1 LGSIRHEDF
10 DSLGK
15 ELNSLYVNTSASAE
29 EMITRADQKLKTPE
43 QICSRDNLFCYL
55 ALRKH
60 DMADLQISLDEEG
73 LSSLGMIENNVL
85 FSMEQ
90 VLKHF
95 GITPVRS
102 KMLCKVSPQYGCSIL
117 STRTRMTLGAHA
129 MRRTRIMVTL
139 DASDIFQYDLIE
151 QLIESGMDIV
161 RINCA
166 HNTKREWKL
175 LIESIRISEQRLI
188 QRGRNTKQKCI
199 ILMDLGGPKIRIGEM
214 EHRAGPLKIVVLKD
228 SHGRSVR
235 LVEGIL
241 DSEANVTRIV
251 STEGE
256 PTSFVIAV
264 TKVDYGGLG
273 SLQIGQK
280 IMFRDARDERL
291 RALTVLERLSPTKVR
306 VGLEHTAY
314 LKEGVRLE
322 CQTDSMANIESKCS
336 FTVGR
341 IIPQPV
347 EINVE
352 AGNILRLYRDS
363 SRLGHSANKSE
374 GTPAGISCTHPEVL
388 ERVLVGHRVFID
400 DGKIEAVVRS
410 SNNQYLELMI
420 VSPQGLVAEIKS
432 HKGINFPDST
442 IRLPA
447 LTAQD
452 IQDLQFISEYAD
464 LAGLSFV
471 QDPEDLYN
479 LKREISKL
487 HSDLGVVAK
496 IETVEATH
504 NLARILLAGLE
515 LSKFAV
521 LIARGDLAVEVGFE
535 NLVFVQ
541 EDIMCMCESAHIPV
555 ILATQILESLTE
567 SGLRNRA
574 ETSDAIMGQRAEC
587 VMLNNG
593 VHIVEAVKTLGSL
606 LTVEEQHQMKKHQ
619 LFRTFTVQ
627 SGI

>member
-1 LGSIRHEDF
+1 MGTINQEDF
-10 DSLGK
+10 EGLGK
-15 ELNSLYVNTSASAE
+15 ELHSLYVNTSTSAE
-29 EMITRADQKLKTPE
+29 KMIMRAEQRFQTRE
-43 QICSRDNLFCYL
+43 QNCSRDNLFCYL

-60 DMADLQISLDEEG
+60 DMADLQIRLDQEG

-95 GITPVRS
+95 GIEPVS
-102 KMLCKVSPQYGCSIL
+102 PNMLCKVTAQYGSSIL
-117 STRTRMTLGAHA
+117 SNRTRMTLGDHEK
-129 MRRTRIMVTL
+129 RRTRIMVTL
-139 DASDIFQYDLIE
+139 DASDIFRYDLIE
-151 QLIESGMDIV
+151 QLLESGMDLV

-175 LIESIRISEQRLI
+175 LIESIRIAEQRLI
-188 QRGRNTKQKCI
+188 QHGKYVRHKCP
-199 ILMDLGGPKIRIGEM
+199 ILMDLGGPKIRIGEV
-214 EHRAGPLKIVVLKD
+214 EHKASPLKIVVLKD
-228 SHGRSVR
+228 RHGRSVR

-241 DSEANVTRIV
+241 DSEASITKMVTM
-251 STEGE
+251 EGA
-256 PTSFVIAV
+256 PTTFVIAV

-280 IMFRDARDERL
+280 IIFRDARDERL
-291 RALTVLERLSPTKVR
+291 RTMTVLERLSPTKVR

-322 CQTDSMANIESKCS
+322 CQSSGIANNDSRCS

-341 IIPQPV
+341 IMPQPA

-352 AGNILRLYRDS
+352 AGNILLLYRDS
-363 SRLGHSANKSE
+363 SRLGHSANKSDD
-374 GTPAGISCTHPEVL
+374 TPAGISCTHPEVL

-400 DGKIEAVVRS
+400 DGRIEALVRS
-410 SNNQYLELMI
+410 SNNQYLELEI
-420 VSPQGLVAEIKS
+420 ISPEGLVAEIKS
-432 HKGINFPDST
+432 HKGINFPDSS
-442 IRLPA
+442 IKLPA

-464 LAGLSFV
+464 LVGLSFV
-471 QDPEDLYN
+471 QNPEDLYS
-479 LKREISKL
+479 LKQEISKL
-487 HSDLGVVAK
+487 RTDLGIVAK
-496 IETVEATH
+496 IETVESTH

-515 LSKFAV
+515 LTKFAI

-541 EDIMCMCESAHIPV
+541 EDILCMCESAHVPV
-555 ILATQILESLTE
+555 ILATQVLESLTE

-574 ETSDAIMGQRAEC
+574 EASDAIMGQRAEC

-606 LTVEEQHQMKKHQ
+606 LSVEEQHQMKKHQ
-619 LFRTFTVQ
+619 LFRSFTEQ

>member
-1 LGSIRHEDF
+1 MGSTSQVDF
-10 DSLGK
+10 DGLGR
-15 ELNSLYVNTSASAE
+15 ELHSVYVNTVASAE
-29 EMITRADQKLKTPE
+29 EMIARAEQKLQTLE
-43 QICSRDNLFCYL
+43 QNCSRDNLFCYL
-55 ALRKH
+55 ALRQH
-60 DMADLQISLDEEG
+60 DLADLQIRLDQEG

-95 GITPVRS
+95 EIKPVRS
-102 KMLCKVSPQYGCSIL
+102 KLLCKVSAQYGCSIL
-117 STRTRMTLGAHA
+117 RSRTRKTLGNHVE
-129 MRRTRIMVTL
+129 RRTKIMVTL

-151 QLIESGMDIV
+151 QLIESGMDLV

-175 LIESIRISEQRLI
+175 LIESIRTSEQRLI
-188 QRGRNTKQKCI
+188 QSGQNTKQKCL

-214 EHRAGPLKIVVLKD
+214 ERRASPLKIIVLKD

-241 DSEANVTRIV
+241 DSEASVTKIV
-251 STEGE
+251 STEGA
-256 PTSFVIAV
+256 PTSFVIAI
-264 TKVDYGGLG
+264 TTADYGGLG

-280 IMFRDARDERL
+280 IVFRDARDERL
-291 RALTVLERLSPTKVR
+291 RTMTVLERQSPTKVR

-314 LKEGVRLE
+314 LKEGVKLE
-322 CQTDSMANIESKCS
+322 CQSDSMANFESSCS
-336 FTVGR
+336 FIVGR
-341 IIPQPV
+341 ILPQPV
-347 EINVE
+347 EISVE
-352 AGNILRLYRDS
+352 AGNVLYLYRDS
-363 SRLGHSANKSE
+363 SRLGHGANKSE

-388 ERVLVGHRVFID
+388 KRVLVGHRVFID
-400 DGKIEAVVRS
+400 DGKIEAIVKQ
-410 SNNQYLELMI
+410 SNNQYLELVI
-420 VSPQGLVAEIKS
+420 ISPEGRLAEIKS
-432 HKGINFPDST
+432 HKGVNFPDSS
-442 IRLPA
+442 IKLPA
-447 LTAQD
+447 LTAKD

-464 LAGLSFV
+464 LVGLSFV
-471 QDPEDLYN
+471 QDPQDLYT
-479 LKREISKL
+479 LKKEISKL

-496 IETVEATH
+496 IETVESTH
-504 NLARILLAGLE
+504 KLARILIAGLE
-515 LSKFAV
+515 LSKFAI

-541 EDIMCMCESAHIPV
+541 EDILCMCESAHVPV

-606 LTVEEQHQMKKHQ
+606 LAVEEQHQMKKHQ
-619 LFRTFTVQ
+619 LFRSFTEQ

>member
-1 LGSIRHEDF
+1 MGSISHEDF
-10 DSLGK
+10 EDLGK
-15 ELNSLYVNTSASAE
+15 ELHSLYNNTSTSAE
-29 EMITRADQKLKTPE
+29 EMIARDEQKFQTPE
-43 QICSRDNLFCYL
+43 QNCSRDNLLCYL

-60 DMADLQISLDEEG
+60 DLADLQIRLDQEG

-102 KMLCKVSPQYGCSIL
+102 KMLCKVSAQYGCSIL
-117 STRTRMTLGAHA
+117 SSRTRMTLGYDVN
-129 MRRTRIMVTL
+129 RRTRIMVTL

-151 QLIESGMDIV
+151 QLIESGMDLV

-175 LIESIRISEQRLI
+175 LIDSIRISEQRLI
-188 QRGRNTKQKCI
+188 QNGRITKQKCP

-214 EHRAGPLKIVVLKD
+214 EHRASPLKIIVLKD

-241 DSEANVTRIV
+241 DSEASVTRMV
-251 STEGE
+251 STEGAAM
-256 PTSFVIAV
+256 SFVIAITRV
-264 TKVDYGGLG
+264 EHGGLG

-280 IMFRDARDERL
+280 IIFRDARDERL
-291 RALTVLERLSPTKVR
+291 RTMTVLERVSPTKVR

-314 LKEGVRLE
+314 LKEGVKLE
-322 CQTDSMANIESKCS
+322 CQSDSMDNLESMCS

-341 IIPQPV
+341 IVPQPV

-352 AGNILRLYRDS
+352 AGNVLHLYRDS
-363 SRLGHSANKSE
+363 SRLGHGANKSE
-374 GTPAGISCTHPEVL
+374 GTPAGISCSHPEVL

-410 SNNQYLELMI
+410 SNNQYLELVI
-420 VSPQGLVAEIKS
+420 ISPEGLVAEIKS
-432 HKGINFPDST
+432 HKGINFPDSS
-442 IRLPA
+442 IKLPA
-447 LTAQD
+447 LTDKD
-452 IQDLQFISEYAD
+452 IHDLPFISEYAD
-464 LAGLSFV
+464 LVGLSFV
-471 QDPEDLYN
+471 QTPEDLLS
-479 LKREISKL
+479 LKKEISKL
-487 HSDLGVVAK
+487 HSNLGVIAK
-496 IETVEATH
+496 IETVESTH
-504 NLARILLAGLE
+504 NLARILIAGLD
-515 LSKFAV
+515 LSKFAI

-541 EDIMCMCESAHIPV
+541 EDILCMCESAHVPV

-593 VHIVEAVKTLGSL
+593 VHIVEAVKMLGSL

-619 LFRTFTVQ
+619 LFRSFTVQ